1 MAKFLKIVFGG
12 IFGDRKIAVA
22 EADVKMLLFSSN
34 NFLKLLR
41 NLDCFLTPDY
51 FYWIC
56 DAILAK
62 NFSFWLDLTKIRRWR
77 NIFRQNGRKAKF
89 DDNFSSQ
96 LGGFFIRVGRH
107 VWKSLPSNS
116 TCSVLV
122 RISMDKS
129 ELWPINNKFL
139 SGYCYWL
146 QSSFW
151 HQRNSYSLRNL
162 TGLFMESADPPK

>member
-22 EADVKMLLFSSN
+22 EADVKMPLFSSN

-51 FYWIC
+51 FSWIC

-107 VWKSLPSNS
+107 LQNFSY
-116 TCSVLV
+116 
-122 RISMDKS
+122 
-129 ELWPINNKFL
+129 F
-139 SGYCYWL
+139 L
-146 QSSFW
+146 QSEQILRFELVKIYQTIIFFSGSWWFLHPGW
-151 HQRNSYSLRNL
+151 APLAEFFVFSAERPDLTGNLSSYSK
-162 TGLFMESADPPK
+162 AI